1 MADRRQCEAALRD
14 LASRLDSLARD
25 GRPPRTP
32 DRVIICR
39 IPDLE
44 TTFSGQLRNGCLH
57 DIGEGERPGAQIT
70 LTVSSDDLVAVTNGT
85 LSITTAWSSGRLKV
99 DASVRDLLR
108 VRALL

>member
-1 MADRRQCEAALRD
+1 MADRLQCEAALRD
-14 LASRLDSLARD
+14 LASRLDLLAQSNRAA
-25 GRPPRTP
+25 RTP
-32 DRVIICR
+32 DRVIVCR

-44 TTFSGQLRNGCLH
+44 TTFSGHLRGGCLH

-70 LTVSSDDLVAVTNGT
+70 LTLSSDDLLAVTSGT
-85 LSITTAWSSGRLKV
+85 LSVTSAWASGRLKV

>member
-1 MADRRQCEAALRD
+1 MADRVQCEAALRA
-14 LASRLDSLARD
+14 LASRLDDLAR
-25 GRPPRTP
+25 GRRPPRTP
-32 DRVIICR
+32 DRVIVCR

-44 TTFSGQLRNGCLH
+44 ATFSGHLRDGCLR

-70 LTVSSDDLVAVTNGT
+70 LTVSSDDLLAVTDGT
-85 LSITTAWSSGRLKV
+85 LSITSAWASGRLKI